1 MGVAVAG
8 MLAAFAAVAPAAQAR
23 DAIVTSFDDTPIVTH
38 FFPAPG
44 LQPGETA
51 PTLMIGHGWGGTGA
65 TSPQAE
71 YADARYNVLTWD
83 ARGFGGSGGTVM
95 IDHPEFEARD
105 AQALIDFIAE
115 QPEAALEA
123 PGDPV
128 VGMDGPSY
136 GGGIQFITAARDQ
149 RVDAIAPTIAW
160 NKLPSS
166 LFKNDS
172 VKLGWDL
179 ALVGLGIPTSL
190 LPGVFSPASIQ
201 TGHQSPEFYDLML
214 SAPAAAPVG
223 SDTPQSPS
231 GGAGTTKPKKKRA
244 AKRCTKV
251 KRGTKGTRGKAKN
264 RKCKRKKKKNKNKKQ
279 NRR

>member
-1 MGVAVAG
+1 
-8 MLAAFAAVAPAAQAR
+8 
-23 DAIVTSFDDTPIVTH
+23 
-38 FFPAPG
+38 
-44 LQPGETA
+44 
-51 PTLMIGHGWGGTGA
+51 MIGHGWGGTGA
-65 TSPQAE
+65 TSAPAH
-71 YADARYNVLTWD
+71 YADAGYNVLSWD

-95 IDHPEFEARD
+95 IDHPGFEARD
-105 AQALIDFIAE
+105 AQALIDFIAS

-136 GGGIQFITAARDQ
+136 GGGIQFITAARDE

-160 NKLPSS
+160 NQLPSS

-231 GGAGTTKPKKKRA
+231 GGAGTTKPKKKSA
-244 AKRCTKV
+244 AKRCKKV
-251 KRGTKGTRGKAKN
+251 KRGKEGKRRKAKN
-264 RKCKRKKKKNKNKKQ
+264 RKCKRKKKK
-279 NRR
+279 RG